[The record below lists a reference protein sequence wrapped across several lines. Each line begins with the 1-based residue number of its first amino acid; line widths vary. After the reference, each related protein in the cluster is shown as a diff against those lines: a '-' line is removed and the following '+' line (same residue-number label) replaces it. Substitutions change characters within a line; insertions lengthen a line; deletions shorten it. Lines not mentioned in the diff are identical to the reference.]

1 MTIVLDANAQVIY
14 DTITL
19 PTDALPGSTLIS
31 MYQQV
36 DFRFIS
42 DLDDVETL
50 QIDVIRAT
58 QATYAELKA
67 FVLTEIVPN
76 LASQNFQMLAYSIY
90 EQPLQDVEVPTNICL
105 GDQCYSI
112 PQICIPGTAWL
123 CGGQDC
129 CFGGNSHLSTAYRY
143 RFWVLS
149 RSFAPSSP
157 MAFRPFIPIL
167 AILALGLVFVV
178 ALYALVNIEAFRNG
192 KITWSQYK
200 EAFNGIYKIPQ
211 ENNPLAPIA
220 GAFPWGMAALGGTMV
235 AISLALGYVYSK
247 GGVAPPVSGHV
258 EVPAGPVTGGVAVG
272 GAPAAP
278 TRGGR
283 R

>member
-1 MTIVLDANAQVIY
+1 MTIVLNANAQVIM

-19 PTDALPGSTLIS
+19 PTDAPPDSTLIS
-31 MYQQV
+31 SYRQV
-36 DFRFIS
+36 DFAFVL
-42 DLDDVETL
+42 DTDDVETL
-50 QIDVIRAT
+50 QIDVIRVT
-58 QATYAELKA
+58 QATYAELKS
-67 FVLTEIVPN
+67 FVLEQIVPN
-76 LASQNFQMLAYSIY
+76 LASQNLQLLAYTIY

-105 GDQCYSI
+105 GDQCYTI

-129 CFGGNSHLSTAYRY
+129 CFGGNSHLNTAYRY

-149 RSFAPSSP
+149 RSFVPSSP
-157 MAFRPFIPIL
+157 MAYRPFIPIL

-211 ENNPLAPIA
+211 ENNPLAPIT
-220 GAFPWGMAALGGTMV
+220 GSFPWALAALGGTMV
-235 AISLALGYVYSK
+235 AASLALGYVYRQ

-272 GAPAAP
+272 AAPAAP
-278 TRGGR
+278 ARGGR